1 MLKVR
6 KNKWGKDNK
15 HKRKYKRRD
24 LETGE
29 KRRKHKKENNREKLY
44 EKRIK
49 WEREKYTHDKL
60 SWKKFEGKK
69 IGKYEEIIRQE
80 ERRERIK
87 WKKKNI

>member
-1 MLKVR
+1 MK
-6 KNKWGKDNK
+6 
-15 HKRKYKRRD
+15 
-24 LETGE
+24 
-29 KRRKHKKENNREKLY
+29 
-44 EKRIK
+44 KRIK